1 MGVGITNQR
10 ETTVAW
16 DKVTGKPLHNAI
28 VWHDNRT
35 KDLVAELKKKEQ
47 MVKDNKDQLK
57 KKSGLPLSTYF
68 SASKVMPL
76 LNRIRRNRFLN
87 SCFLILRCFLSI
99 YAWMLLQILFLLLF
113 FYF

>member
-47 MVKDNKDQLK
+47 MVKDNKDRLK

-76 LNRIRRNRFLN
+76 VNISHWIFNYYYQLHITALD
-87 SCFLILRCFLSI
+87 LI
-99 YAWMLLQILFLLLF
+99 
-113 FYF
+113 